1 MELTELVVENLDFKY
16 GTKQILYDVSVRF
29 DKPEL
34 VCILGPNGVGKTT
47 IAKTLNKLYEP
58 AAGEVYLD
66 GEKVSKMSRADIAK
80 KIAYVPNS
88 VSSAFSMK
96 VLESIL
102 LGRAPISGYNTSQRD
117 LDVVEEVIGLLDL
130 DDLCDRDI
138 NQLSAGQA
146 QRVTIARGLVQEPK
160 VLILDEPTSNLDVR
174 YQMEIMRFLKNY
186 AHDKGIIVIMVCHDL
201 NITAAYA
208 DRVILM
214 HKGKIYADGTIQEV
228 ITEDN
233 LKTVYRIDTKV
244 IQVDGY
250 THIVLNPL

>member
-1 MELTELVVENLDFKY
+1 MTVLKVENLDFKY
-16 GTKQILYDVSVRF
+16 PTKQILYDVSVTF

-47 IAKTLNKLYEP
+47 IAKTLNKLYIP
-58 AAGEVYLD
+58 SAGNVYID
-66 GEKVSKMSRADIAK
+66 GENVADMSRLDIAK

-102 LGRAPISGYNTSQRD
+102 LGRAPVSGYSTTEKD
-117 LDVVEEVIGLLDL
+117 LEIVEKVVTLLDL
-130 DDLCDRDI
+130 DELCERDI
-138 NQLSAGQA
+138 SQLSAGQA
-146 QRVTIARGLVQEPK
+146 QRVTIARGLVQDPK

-174 YQMEIMRFLKNY
+174 YQMEIMRFLKDY
-186 AHDKGIIVIMVCHDL
+186 AKEKQIIIIMVCHDL

-214 HKGKIYADGTIQEV
+214 HQGRIFADGNVQDV
-228 ITEDN
+228 LTEEN
-233 LKTVYRIDTKV
+233 MKTVYRIDTKV
-244 IQVDGY
+244 VQIDGL

>member
-1 MELTELVVENLDFKY
+1 MTVLKVENLDFKY
-16 GTKQILYDVSVRF
+16 PTKQILYDVSVTF

-47 IAKTLNKLYEP
+47 IAKTLNKLYIP
-58 AAGEVYLD
+58 SAGNVYID
-66 GEKVSKMSRADIAK
+66 GENVADMSRLDIAK

-102 LGRAPISGYNTSQRD
+102 LGRAPVSGYSITEKD
-117 LDVVEEVIGLLDL
+117 LEIVEKVVTLLDL
-130 DDLCDRDI
+130 DELCERDI
-138 NQLSAGQA
+138 SQLSAGQA
-146 QRVTIARGLVQEPK
+146 QRVTIARGLVQDPK

-174 YQMEIMRFLKNY
+174 YQMEIMRFLKDY
-186 AHDKGIIVIMVCHDL
+186 AKEKQIIIIMVCHDL

-214 HKGKIYADGTIQEV
+214 HQGRIFADGNVQDV
-228 ITEDN
+228 LTEEN
-233 LKTVYRIDTKV
+233 MKTVYRIDTKV
-244 IQVDGY
+244 VQIDGL

>member
-1 MELTELVVENLDFKY
+1 VENLDFKY
-16 GTKQILYDVSVRF
+16 PTKQILYDVSVTF

-47 IAKTLNKLYEP
+47 IAKTLNKLYIP
-58 AAGEVYLD
+58 SAGNVYID
-66 GEKVSKMSRADIAK
+66 GENVADMSRLDIAK

-102 LGRAPISGYNTSQRD
+102 LGRAPVSGYSTTEKD
-117 LDVVEEVIGLLDL
+117 LEIVEKVVTLLDL
-130 DDLCDRDI
+130 DELCERDI
-138 NQLSAGQA
+138 SQLSAGQA
-146 QRVTIARGLVQEPK
+146 QRVTIARGLVQDPK

-174 YQMEIMRFLKNY
+174 YQMEIMRFLKDY
-186 AHDKGIIVIMVCHDL
+186 AKEKQIIIIMVCHDL

-214 HKGKIYADGTIQEV
+214 HQGRIFADGNVQDV
-228 ITEDN
+228 LTEEN
-233 LKTVYRIDTKV
+233 MKTVYRIDTKV
-244 IQVDGY
+244 VQIDGL

>member
-1 MELTELVVENLDFKY
+1 MTVLKVENLDFKY
-16 GTKQILYDVSVRF
+16 PTKQILYDVSVTF

-47 IAKTLNKLYEP
+47 IAKTLNKLYIP
-58 AAGEVYLD
+58 SAGNVYID
-66 GEKVSKMSRADIAK
+66 GENVADMSRLDIAK

-102 LGRAPISGYNTSQRD
+102 LGRAPVSGYSTTEKD
-117 LDVVEEVIGLLDL
+117 IEMVEKVVTLLDL
-130 DDLCDRDI
+130 DELCERDI
-138 NQLSAGQA
+138 SQLSAGQA
-146 QRVTIARGLVQEPK
+146 QRVTIARGLVQDPK

-174 YQMEIMRFLKNY
+174 YQMEIMRFLKDY
-186 AHDKGIIVIMVCHDL
+186 AKEKQIIIIMVCHDL

-214 HKGKIYADGTIQEV
+214 HQGRIFADGNVQDV
-228 ITEDN
+228 LTEEN
-233 LKTVYRIDTKV
+233 MKTVYRIDTKV
-244 IQVDGY
+244 VQIDGL

>member
-1 MELTELVVENLDFKY
+1 MTELRVEHVDFSY
-16 GTKQILYDVSVRF
+16 SVKQILYDVSVTF

-47 IAKTLNKLYEP
+47 IAKTLNKLYIP
-58 AAGEVYLD
+58 TAGKIYID
-66 GEKVSKMSRADIAK
+66 GEDISKMSRLDIARK
-80 KIAYVPNS
+80 VAYVPNS

-102 LGRAPISGYNTSQRD
+102 LGRAPISGYNTSEED
-117 LDVVEEVIGLLDL
+117 LDVVARIIDLLDL
-130 DDLCDRDI
+130 DELCERDI

-174 YQMEIMRFLKNY
+174 YQMEIMRFLKDY
-186 AHDKGIIVIMVCHDL
+186 AREKQIIIIMVCHDL

-214 HKGKIYADGTIQEV
+214 HMGKIFADGSVQDV
-228 ITEDN
+228 LTEEN
-233 LKTVYRIDTKV
+233 MKTVYRIETKV
-244 IQVDGY
+244 VQMDGL

>member
-1 MELTELVVENLDFKY
+1 MTVLKVENLDFKY
-16 GTKQILYDVSVRF
+16 PTKQILYDVSVTF

-47 IAKTLNKLYEP
+47 IAKTLNKLYIP
-58 AAGEVYLD
+58 SAGNVYID
-66 GEKVSKMSRADIAK
+66 GENVADMTRLDIAK

-102 LGRAPISGYNTSQRD
+102 LGRAPVSGYSTTEKD
-117 LDVVEEVIGLLDL
+117 LEIVEKVVTLLDL
-130 DDLCDRDI
+130 DELCERDI
-138 NQLSAGQA
+138 SQLSAGQA
-146 QRVTIARGLVQEPK
+146 QRVTIARGLVQDPK

-174 YQMEIMRFLKNY
+174 YQMEIMRFLKDY
-186 AHDKGIIVIMVCHDL
+186 AKEKQIIIIMVCHDL

-214 HKGKIYADGTIQEV
+214 HQGRIFADGNVQDV
-228 ITEDN
+228 LTEEN
-233 LKTVYRIDTKV
+233 MKTVYRIDTKV
-244 IQVDGY
+244 VQIDGL